1 MIDIKRAVSENRQAK
16 FSHYHDG
23 SLWYFTEFGETF
35 PVPISDIGNATFEA
49 TVKALLLMRYMR
61 LWNAVGK
68 TEMEQLTDR
77 LFNDPDGLKVSNI
90 SITPGVS
97 PESKERMA
105 ENINRALDEIESGQA
120 EVVTEF
126 ED

>member
-1 MIDIKRAVSENRQAK
+1 MIDIKRAVSDGRQVK

-49 TVKALLLMRYMR
+49 TEKAIFLMRYMR
-61 LWNAVGK
+61 QWNSIGK
-68 TEMEQLTDR
+68 SEMEQLTDR
-77 LFNDPDGLKVSNI
+77 LYNDPDGLKVSNI
-90 SITPGVS
+90 AITPGAN